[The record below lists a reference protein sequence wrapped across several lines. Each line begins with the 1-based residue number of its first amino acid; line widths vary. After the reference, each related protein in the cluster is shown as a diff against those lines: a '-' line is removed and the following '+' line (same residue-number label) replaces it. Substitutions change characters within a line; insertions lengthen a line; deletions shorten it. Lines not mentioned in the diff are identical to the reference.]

1 MLRVFL
7 RQKECFVVAAVFV
20 EISNVGA
27 GVRTI
32 VAARGENY
40 PSAVTAPRVVGIY
53 IGTIGSGEGA
63 DGSCLKVL
71 DIEVGTLVPDMELTE
86 ISHREEHIA
95 AVGTDTGEGDAAR
108 GVALHFN
115 NGLAKG
121 ARLLV
126 EGNAHQIV
134 ANGVVTCEKRIAM
147 YGVGEVGKE
156 GRCSRAVV
164 HAATIGRPVGEGFH
178 GFLALD
184 DIGQCAVVNIKE
196 DEVRTIVKHFN
207 LLLVDGVECL
217 PREIAGEDHPI
228 LLGVPR
234 RVNAVGEHAV
244 ALHVHLAGL
253 AVVNEDGAAVVGA
266 NVEEHVLGAVI
277 LVVVAVHAV
286 VVVGIVRAIVF
297 VDGLLREISQVAL
310 IYAQLTIEF
319 VTRFNKTV
327 TQVRVNFFLRHG
339 DGILGEFHPA
349 RLLFG
354 VDSHAEFAALV
365 VAEQLPPLGGVYLE
379 FALLVGIHD
388 NLPLLARNASGIGG
402 AGVLDLHIQ
411 RGNIGWN
418 HNIAVIGK

>member
-1 MLRVFL
+1 M
-7 RQKECFVVAAVFV
+7 VAAVFV

-53 IGTIGSGEGA
+53 IGTIGSGEGT
-63 DGSCLKVL
+63 DGSRLKVL
-71 DIEVGTLVPDMELTE
+71 DIEIGTLVPDMELAE
-86 ISHREEHIA
+86 VAHREEHVA
-95 AVGTDTGEGDAAR
+95 AVGTDARKGDTAR

-121 ARLLV
+121 ARLLIK
-126 EGNAHQIV
+126 GNAHQVV
-134 ANGVVTCEKRIAM
+134 ANGVVTCEERIAM

-164 HAATIGRPVGEGFH
+164 HAAAIGRPVGEGFH

-217 PREIAGEDHPI
+217 PRQIAGEDHPI

-234 RVNAVGEHAV
+234 RIYAVGEHAV
-244 ALHVHLAGL
+244 AFHVHLAGL
-253 AVVNEDGAAVVGA
+253 AVVNEDGAAMVGT
-266 NVEEHVLGAVI
+266 NVEEHVLCAVI

-297 VDGLLREISQVAL
+297 VDGLLREVGQVAL
-310 IYAQLTIEF
+310 INTQLTIEF

-402 AGVLDLHIQ
+402 AGVLDLYIQ